1 MRIAQIIL
9 PGVSAYEWKS
19 QRADFVALSAA
30 HDVTVL
36 SPAAARGGGLDVAHV
51 YATGEISGREFV
63 GFEVPYVASADVRP
77 TRWHWRRPVGPRV
90 IITPENVPEVVED
103 AYFAASVT
111 GRGPLESTG
120 RKVIG
125 SFARR
130 ATLEMMDLTRA
141 RIERFRSDVGWR
153 TFEVQPSPEDL
164 ASVDLWVDLAVDE
177 TDFDGFVAEAL
188 VVGLPVVASRTRVN
202 AQRLEQGRTGTLVPP
217 RDPNEMTHAI
227 LAALFKPEVA
237 TNKTSAARQTVSKF
251 RTRQRLRVLTSM
263 YETLIA

>member
-9 PGVSAYEWKS
+9 PGLSAYEWKS

-36 SPAAARGGGLDVAHV
+36 SAAAARSCGADVAHV
-51 YATGEISGREFV
+51 YCAGEVSGSEFV
-63 GFEVPYVASADVRP
+63 GFEVPYVASADIRR
-77 TRWHWRRPVGPRV
+77 TRWRWRQPVGPRL
-90 IITPENVPEVVED
+90 IITPDNVPEVVED
-103 AYFAASVT
+103 AYFEAAVT
-111 GRGPLESTG
+111 VRDPREAGGP
-120 RKVIG
+120 VIG

-130 ATLEMMDLTRA
+130 STLEMVDLTRT

-164 ASVDLWVDLAVDE
+164 ASVDLWVDPAVDE

-188 VVGLPVVASRTRVN
+188 VVGLPVVASRTRIN
-202 AQRLEQGRTGTLVPP
+202 TQRLEQGRTGMLVPL

-237 TNKTSAARQTVSKF
+237 TSKISAARQTVSKF
-251 RTRQRLRVLTSM
+251 RARQRLRVLTSM
-263 YETLIA
+263 YETLIV